1 MTKMYSLD
9 DINTIKYNVDY
20 NSAIP
25 DTIYKLIQQLDKIII
40 PPVTEG
46 PNQLKKPEQKPRPNN
61 GSGLQY
67 NNLKSTRTSSIG
79 GVCSSSDDWIAT
91 KKIKPTKIDVKTG
104 VEKDI
109 NDIRISLNK
118 ISTKNYESQKEII
131 LLFITKMFE
140 EESLEDAE
148 KHLQPIAQFIFDIA
162 SANKFYSE
170 LYADLYQSLT
180 LKYSVFESILHEFVS
195 TYKNLIQKNIYV
207 DPAVNYDAFCDYTK
221 KNENRRAMASFLVML
236 MNRGVIQINT
246 IVDIIIHFQELFI
259 QYIDED
265 TKTNEVDE
273 LTELLFL
280 FITLGKSKLQECP
293 EWENTLYKNLV
304 NFSQLK
310 SKNHK
315 SLSSRSIFKFQDAL
329 KK

>member
-1 MTKMYSLD
+1 MYSLD
-9 DINTIKYNVDY
+9 DIQMIKRNNVNYNRAISNTIFQ
-20 NSAIP
+20 
-25 DTIYKLIQQLDKIII
+25 LILQLDRLII
-40 PPVTEG
+40 PPLSEASTTQQRRG
-46 PNQLKKPEQKPRPNN
+46 DQKTKPNQN
-61 GSGLQY
+61 GGKTTRSSGV
-67 NNLKSTRTSSIG
+67 G
-79 GVCSSSDDWIAT
+79 ADDWIAI
-91 KKIKPTKIDVKTG
+91 KKIKPTKMEVKTG

-109 NDIRISLNK
+109 SEIRISLNK
-118 ISTKNYESQKEII
+118 ISTKNYESQKETI

-140 EESLEDAE
+140 EETLDEAE

-180 LKYSVFESILHEFVS
+180 TKYSVFGSILQDFIS
-195 TYKNLIQKNIYV
+195 TYKDLIQNNVYV

-221 KNENRRAMASFLVML
+221 KNENRRATTTFLVNL
-236 MNRGVIQINT
+236 MCRDVIPTQT

-259 QYIDED
+259 NFVDEENR
-265 TKTNEVDE
+265 TNETDE
-273 LTELLFL
+273 LTEILFL

-293 EWENTLYKNLV
+293 EFGSTIYPNFV

-315 SLSSRSIFKFQDAL
+315 SLSSRSVFKFQSAL
-329 KK
+329 K

>member
-1 MTKMYSLD
+1 MYSLD
-9 DINTIKYNVDY
+9 DINTIKYNNEDY
-20 NSAIP
+20 NVSIP
-25 DTIYKLIQQLDKIII
+25 NTIFKLIQQLDKMII
-40 PPVTEG
+40 PPVTEVT
-46 PNQLKKPEQKPRPNN
+46 NQLKKTEQKPRQTN
-61 GSGLQY
+61 GYGPQKTTRPSSG
-67 NNLKSTRTSSIG
+67 
-79 GVCSSSDDWIAT
+79 VSSDDWIAT
-91 KKIKPTKIDVKTG
+91 KKIKPTKMDVKTG

-140 EESLEDAE
+140 EETLEDAE

-170 LYADLYQSLT
+170 LYADLYQSLI
-180 LKYSVFESILHEFVS
+180 LKYTVFESILHEFVS
-195 TYKNLIQKNIYV
+195 TYKDLTQKNIYV

-236 MNRGVIQINT
+236 MNRGVISTQT

-259 QYIDED
+259 QFVDEENR
-265 TKTNEVDE
+265 TNEVDE

-280 FITLGKSKLQECP
+280 FITLGKTKLQECP
-293 EWENTLYKNLV
+293 EWENKIHKYLLDA
-304 NFSQLK
+304 
-310 SKNHK
+310 SKQKANQHK
-315 SLSSRSIFKFQDAL
+315 SLSSRCIFKFQDCL

>member
-1 MTKMYSLD
+1 MTKIYSLD
-9 DINTIKYNVDY
+9 DINTIKYNNVNY
-20 NSAIP
+20 NLEIP
-25 DTIYKLIQQLDKIII
+25 NTVFKLIQQLDKMII
-40 PPVTEG
+40 PPITEVTAH
-46 PNQLKKPEQKPRPNN
+46 LKKTDQKTRPNN
-61 GSGLQY
+61 GYGIP
-67 NNLKSTRTSSIG
+67 KTP
-79 GVCSSSDDWIAT
+79 SSSDDWVAI
-91 KKIKPTKIDVKTG
+91 KKIKPTKMEVKTG

-140 EESLEDAE
+140 EETLEDAE

-162 SANKFYSE
+162 SVNKFYSE
-170 LYADLYQSLT
+170 LYADLYQSLIM
-180 LKYSVFESILHEFVS
+180 KYSVFESILNEFVS

-221 KNENRRAMASFLVML
+221 KNETRRATTAFLVML
-236 MNRGVIQINT
+236 MIRCVIPIQT

-259 QYIDED
+259 KYIDEENRI
-265 TKTNEVDE
+265 NEVDE

-293 EWENTLYKNLV
+293 EWEKTIHPNLV
-304 NFSQLK
+304 NASQLK
-310 SKNHK
+310 SKQYK
-315 SLSSRSIFKFQDAL
+315 SLSSRSVFKNQDAL

>member
-1 MTKMYSLD
+1 L
-9 DINTIKYNVDY
+9 
-20 NSAIP
+20 
-25 DTIYKLIQQLDKIII
+25 II
-40 PPVTEG
+40 PPLSEATDYKPKKTDQKTR
-46 PNQLKKPEQKPRPNN
+46 PNTNGVYNQKPTIRN
-61 GSGLQY
+61 
-67 NNLKSTRTSSIG
+67 ST
-79 GVCSSSDDWIAT
+79 GVGADDWIAI
-91 KKIKPTKIDVKTG
+91 KKIKPSKIVVKTG
-104 VEKDI
+104 IEKDI

-118 ISTKNYESQKEII
+118 ISTKNYESQKETI

-140 EESLEDAE
+140 EETLEEAE

-180 LKYSVFESILHEFVS
+180 TKYTIFESILHNFVS
-195 TYKNLIQKNIYV
+195 TYKILIQKNVYINPDV
-207 DPAVNYDAFCDYTK
+207 DYDAFCDYTK
-221 KNENRRAMASFLVML
+221 KNENRRATTSFLVML
-236 MNRGVIQINT
+236 MNRGVITIQT

-259 QYIDED
+259 QYIDEENR
-265 TKTNEVDE
+265 TNEVDE

-293 EWENTLYKNLV
+293 EWESTIYPNFV

-315 SLSSRSIFKFQDAL
+315 SLSSRSVFKTLSAL
-329 KK
+329 

>member
-1 MTKMYSLD
+1 MYSLD
-9 DINTIKYNVDY
+9 DIQMIKRNNVNYNRSISNTIFQL
-20 NSAIP
+20 IL
-25 DTIYKLIQQLDKIII
+25 KLDGLII
-40 PPVTEG
+40 P
-46 PNQLKKPEQKPRPNN
+46 QLSEASTSDYKSKRDQKPKPN
-61 GSGLQY
+61 GG
-67 NNLKSTRTSSIG
+67 KTTRTVGAGADNWNAI
-79 GVCSSSDDWIAT
+79 
-91 KKIKPTKIDVKTG
+91 KKIKPTKMEVKTG

-109 NDIRISLNK
+109 NDIRICLNK

-140 EESLEDAE
+140 EETLESAE
-148 KHLQPIAQFIFDIA
+148 NHLQPIAQFIFDIA

-180 LKYSVFESILHEFVS
+180 TKYSVFESILQDFIS
-195 TYKNLIQKNIYV
+195 TYKDLIQNNVYV
-207 DPAVNYDAFCDYTK
+207 NPDINYDAFCDYTK
-221 KNENRRAMASFLVML
+221 KNENRRATTAFLVML
-236 MNRGVIQINT
+236 MNRGVIPTQT

-265 TKTNEVDE
+265 NRTNEVDE

-293 EWENTLYKNLV
+293 EFGSTIYPNFV